1 MNKQGLRPFGVFKRA
16 ARLVSTPL
24 RTDRNCEN
32 SEDTILLSLSAQTS
46 EFFEGHGYLI
56 NGQQKC

>member
-1 MNKQGLRPFGVFKRA
+1 MNKQGLRPLGIFKRA

-24 RTDRNCEN
+24 RRDRDSEN
-32 SEDTILLSLSAQTS
+32 AEDTISAVVVRADS
-46 EFFEGHGYLI
+46 ESFEGHGYLI